1 MTTYRYYR
9 RAAGVFG
16 SGPSSIKFNGRQYM
30 YRGYAYDKFIDAYHY
45 AQLMLL
51 HPTLALS
58 TAPMALPA
66 QIHAPAIADRFTM
79 RQLGIAYAAGR
90 YFYGPYR
97 YDCLNDAC
105 DFARLH
111 PNQELSQANVRTAL
125 ERQHMN
131 LLAQRGMV
139 DGSDLKFVLGGRVG
153 HYDIFPQNAPEALTF
168 KLHRQGKHLTVG
180 NVSRRL

>member
-16 SGPSSIKFNGRQYM
+16 SGPSSISFNGRQYM

-51 HPTLALS
+51 HPTLALPA
-58 TAPMALPA
+58 APIALPI
-66 QIHAPAIADRFTM
+66 QVHAPAAADRLTM
-79 RQLGIAYAAGR
+79 RQLGVAYAAGR

-111 PNQELSQANVRTAL
+111 PGQELSQPNVRTAL
-125 ERQHMN
+125 EQQHMN
-131 LLAQRGMV
+131 QLQQRGML
-139 DGSDLKFVLGGRVG
+139 DGSDLKFLLGGRLG
-153 HYDIFPQNAPEALTF
+153 HYDIFPQNAPVALTF
-168 KLHRQGKHLTVG
+168 KLHRQAKPLAAPHG
-180 NVSRRL
+180 SQRP